1 MVFLRKLY
9 ESLQLLNRK
18 LVTASASGT
27 LEAVQD
33 IGEILPAA
41 STFKIE
47 QISAGEMKEA
57 RDLVRRIM
65 QLQESNRSI
74 CNGGLKIIRT
84 FAESIGHSSSY
95 DESGSMRDSVLQDL
109 NISA

>member
-1 MVFLRKLY
+1 MNFLRKLY

-18 LVTASASGT
+18 LVTASASGS
-27 LEAVQD
+27 LETVHD
-33 IGEILPAA
+33 IGETLPEAKTFSIDQIPA
-41 STFKIE
+41 S
-47 QISAGEMKEA
+47 EMGEA

-84 FAESIGHSSSY
+84 FAESMGKTSSY
-95 DESGSMRDSVLQDL
+95 DESGAMRDAVLQDL